1 MNDFIVFRRMI
12 TPAIIIIIWAVA
24 TVAVVVVSLA
34 LIFGDN
40 ELGAGVGLLVLVFGP
55 IVVRIYAE
63 ILMVV
68 FRINETL
75 TEIRNSVRARP

>member
-12 TPAIIIIIWAVA
+12 TPAIIIIIWAMA
-24 TVAVVVVSLA
+24 TFAVVVVSLA

-40 ELGAGVGLLVLVFGP
+40 ELGAGVGLLVLIFGP
-55 IVVRIYAE
+55 IVVRIYAG